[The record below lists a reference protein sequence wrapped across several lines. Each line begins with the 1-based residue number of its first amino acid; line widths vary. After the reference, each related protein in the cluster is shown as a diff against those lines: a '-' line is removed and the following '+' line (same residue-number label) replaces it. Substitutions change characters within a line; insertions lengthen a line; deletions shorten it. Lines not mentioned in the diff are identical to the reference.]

1 MARALLQRVHLS
13 STFRHRTLVQ
23 ALAPNSVNTRVFLAG
38 YMIAYRPTHVF
49 ESMGALE
56 QGLFEAAG
64 PVLESFQSIIDAVH
78 NSPTRDFQSVPSAL
92 TRDFTGLLFEFL
104 DRFKAWKIP
113 DEKRLTCRIKHAL
126 IALYRAE
133 GHLPEGEPLD
143 SPIRIEITTQIE
155 RLRTKLGKISGPEA
169 LEQFDRERSVVMP
182 GCSGPTGGGA
192 GGGGPLDEPGSGGA
206 STKVTGCSLTKV
218 SAASVGS
225 SAGAALCL
233 SNVVRPSQLGRASN
247 EQLAHELLLDSKF
260 QLNQFG
266 GYGAED
272 PVFQRIRQSF
282 HVAFWDSLVDDLRLE
297 TPCYARVLHAVGEIR
312 DGVRNLGDPQ
322 NSCNI
327 VEAVDTDLIRLQ
339 AEKGLYGWQDC
350 VRLVTVIFGIVQ
362 QVQST
367 RCACKD
373 CSV

>member
-1 MARALLQRVHLS
+1 MFLRDKKTIAIAKALLQRVHLS
-13 STFRHRTLVQ
+13 STFRHRTPVR
-23 ALAPNSVNTRVFLAG
+23 APAPDSVNTRVFLAG

-56 QGLFEAAG
+56 QRLFDAAG
-64 PVLESFQSIIDAVH
+64 PLLESFQSIIDAVH
-78 NSPTRDFQSVPSAL
+78 SSPTRDFQSVPCAL
-92 TRDFTGLLFEFL
+92 TLGFTELLFEYL
-104 DRFKAWKIP
+104 ERFKAWKIP

-133 GHLPEGEPLD
+133 GHLPGSEPLD
-143 SPIRIEITTQIE
+143 SPIRIEIRTQIE
-155 RLRTKLGKISGPEA
+155 RLRTKLEKISGPEA
-169 LEQFDRERSVVMP
+169 LEQFDRERSAVMP
-182 GCSGPTGGGA
+182 TCSGPTGGG
-192 GGGGPLDEPGSGGA
+192 GGGGPPDEGSSGGA
-206 STKVTGCSLTKV
+206 SSKVGGG
-218 SAASVGS
+218 ASS
-225 SAGAALCL
+225 KLCL

>member
-1 MARALLQRVHLS
+1 MFLRDKKTIAIAKALLQRVHLS
-13 STFRHRTLVQ
+13 STFRHRTPVR
-23 ALAPNSVNTRVFLAG
+23 APAPDSVNTRVFLAG

-56 QGLFEAAG
+56 QRLFDAAG
-64 PVLESFQSIIDAVH
+64 PLLESFQSIIDAVH
-78 NSPTRDFQSVPSAL
+78 SSPTRDFQSVPCAL
-92 TRDFTGLLFEFL
+92 TLGFTELLFEYL
-104 DRFKAWKIP
+104 ERFKAWKIP

-133 GHLPEGEPLD
+133 GHLPGSEPLD
-143 SPIRIEITTQIE
+143 SPIRIEIRTQIE
-155 RLRTKLGKISGPEA
+155 RLRTKLEKISGPEA
-169 LEQFDRERSVVMP
+169 LEQFDRERSAVMP
-182 GCSGPTGGGA
+182 TCSGPTGGG
-192 GGGGPLDEPGSGGA
+192 GGGGPPDEGSSGGA
-206 STKVTGCSLTKV
+206 SSKVGGG
-218 SAASVGS
+218 ASS
-225 SAGAALCL
+225 KLCL

-367 RCACKD
+367 RCVCKD